1 MSPLKKNLLIMT
13 VLLAA
18 IMELIDATIVNVAL
32 SYMGGNLGATIEDT
46 SWIVTSYSIAN
57 VIIIPMTS
65 FLAAKLGRRNYYI
78 GSIVLFTVCSVMC
91 GLSTDIWELVFFRFV
106 QGLGG
111 GALLS
116 VSQAVIFEQFPKE
129 KQATAGAIFGIGV
142 FLGPTVGPTLGGWI
156 VEYLNWPWIFYVN
169 VPVGILAIISCAILL
184 TEPVNK
190 PVVTRIDWAGISLL
204 AIGIGTLQTVLERGE
219 TEDWFSTAYITWFT
233 IISVL
238 SLLAFVMW
246 ELKTPHPVVN
256 LKVFQSKTLSIAALL
271 TFITGV
277 GLYTSIF
284 LVPIIAQRLM
294 GFTPLQ
300 TGLMLFPA
308 AILAVPVLVITGKIM
323 QKGVKTVF
331 IVAIGF
337 ISFIYFNWRLA
348 HMTTDVSNGYFA
360 FTMIFRSI
368 GMALLTVP
376 LTTLAVSTLEQKDIP
391 QGAALNNMMRQ
402 LGGSFGISIF
412 DTYVTR
418 RAAVHRTD
426 LITHI
431 AAGDPQVIERLN
443 NMTTY
448 FQSKGSTSFTAHN
461 QAIGML
467 NAQVVQQTSILS
479 YLDAYYLLGSLFI
492 FAMPLLIFVK
502 TKKTLSTGTVM
513 SDH

>member
-1 MSPLKKNLLIMT
+1 
-13 VLLAA
+13 
-18 IMELIDATIVNVAL
+18 
-32 SYMGGNLGATIEDT
+32 
-46 SWIVTSYSIAN
+46 
-57 VIIIPMTS
+57 
-65 FLAAKLGRRNYYI
+65 
-78 GSIVLFTVCSVMC
+78 
-91 GLSTDIWELVFFRFV
+91 
-106 QGLGG
+106 
-111 GALLS
+111 
-116 VSQAVIFEQFPKE
+116 
-129 KQATAGAIFGIGV
+129 
-142 FLGPTVGPTLGGWI
+142 
-156 VEYLNWPWIFYVN
+156 
-169 VPVGILAIISCAILL
+169 
-184 TEPVNK
+184 
-190 PVVTRIDWAGISLL
+190 
-204 AIGIGTLQTVLERGE
+204 
-219 TEDWFSTAYITWFT
+219 
-233 IISVL
+233 
-238 SLLAFVMW
+238 
-246 ELKTPHPVVN
+246 
-256 LKVFQSKTLSIAALL
+256 
-271 TFITGV
+271 
-277 GLYTSIF
+277 
-284 LVPIIAQRLM
+284 
-294 GFTPLQ
+294 
-300 TGLMLFPA
+300 
-308 AILAVPVLVITGKIM
+308 
-323 QKGVKTVF
+323 
-331 IVAIGF
+331 
-337 ISFIYFNWRLA
+337 
-348 HMTTDVSNGYFA
+348 MTTDVSNGYFA